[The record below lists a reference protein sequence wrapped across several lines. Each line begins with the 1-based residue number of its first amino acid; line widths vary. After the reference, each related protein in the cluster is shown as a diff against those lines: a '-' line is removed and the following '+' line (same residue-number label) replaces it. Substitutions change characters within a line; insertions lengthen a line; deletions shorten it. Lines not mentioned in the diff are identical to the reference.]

1 LVAASAESTKARLV
15 WDFEPGTVTV
25 AHTGVGADGAIQVL
39 TRPSLLVCRL
49 CHHGVMCGRFAVT
62 TDPAALAEK
71 IQAINEARSAESA
84 AGPNYNVAPTTTIT
98 TVVRRHDEPDDE
110 PSRRVRSMRWG
121 LVPPWAKAGSDGA
134 PESKGPQLINAR
146 AEKVTTSPAFRSSAK
161 SKRCLVPM
169 DGYYEWRANP
179 AAESGKKARKTPFF
193 LHRADGELLFMAGLW
208 SVWKPAKDATPL
220 LSCTIITT
228 DAVGELAEIHDRMPL
243 IVAERDW
250 DRWLDPDATADLE
263 LLATPPDIRGIEM
276 REISTL
282 VNNVRNNGPELLEP
296 AEPQPEQ
303 ARLL

>member
-1 LVAASAESTKARLV
+1 
-15 WDFEPGTVTV
+15 
-25 AHTGVGADGAIQVL
+25 
-39 TRPSLLVCRL
+39 
-49 CHHGVMCGRFAVT
+49 MCGRFAVT
-62 TDPAALAEK
+62 TDPAALAQK
-71 IQAINEARSAESA
+71 IQAINEARSAES

-110 PSRRVRSMRWG
+110 PTRRVRLMRWG
-121 LVPPWAKAGSDGA
+121 LVPPWVKAGSDGA

-146 AEKVTTSPAFRSSAK
+146 ADKVTTSPAFRVSAK
-161 SKRCLVPM
+161 SKRCLIPM

-179 AAESGKKARKTPFF
+179 AAEGKKAPKTPFY
-193 LHRADGELLFMAGLW
+193 LHRADGELLFAAGLW
-208 SVWKPAKDATPL
+208 SVWKPAKDASPL

-228 DAVGELAEIHDRMPL
+228 DAVGALGEIHDRMPL
-243 IVAERDW
+243 IVRERDW
-250 DRWLDPDATADLE
+250 DRWLDPDAPVDLE
-263 LLATPPDIRGIEM
+263 LLATPPDVGGIDM

>member
-1 LVAASAESTKARLV
+1 
-15 WDFEPGTVTV
+15 
-25 AHTGVGADGAIQVL
+25 
-39 TRPSLLVCRL
+39 
-49 CHHGVMCGRFAVT
+49 MCGRFAVT

-71 IQAINEARSAESA
+71 IQAIDESRAARSES

-98 TVVRRHDEPDDE
+98 TVVRRHEEPDDE
-110 PSRRVRSMRWG
+110 PTRRVRLMRWG
-121 LVPPWAKAGSDGA
+121 LVPPWVKAGSDGA

-146 AEKVTTSPAFRSSAK
+146 ADKITTSPAFRASAK

-179 AAESGKKARKTPFF
+179 DTEVGKKARKTPFY
-193 LHRADGELLFMAGLW
+193 LHRADGEMLFMAGLW
-208 SVWKPAKDATPL
+208 SVWKNPGSRSAPPL

-250 DRWLDPDATADLE
+250 DRWLDPDGPADLE
-263 LLATPPDIRGIEM
+263 LLASAPDVRGIEM

>member
-1 LVAASAESTKARLV
+1 
-15 WDFEPGTVTV
+15 
-25 AHTGVGADGAIQVL
+25 
-39 TRPSLLVCRL
+39 
-49 CHHGVMCGRFAVT
+49 MCGRFAVK

-71 IQAINEARSAESA
+71 IEAINEARTAAEQFVA
-84 AGPNYNVAPTTTIT
+84 PGPNYNVAPTTSIT

-110 PSRRVRSMRWG
+110 PTRRVRLMRWG
-121 LVPPWAKAGSDGA
+121 LVPSWVKAGPEGA
-134 PESKGPQLINAR
+134 PEALKFKGPQLINAR

-161 SKRCLVPM
+161 SKRCLIPM
-169 DGYYEWRANP
+169 DGYYEWRANT
-179 AAESGKKARKTPFF
+179 AAAFGKKARKTPYYIY
-193 LHRADGELLFMAGLW
+193 RADGEALFMAGLW
-208 SVWKPAKDATPL
+208 SVWKNPGSPSTSPL

-250 DRWLDPDATADLE
+250 DHWLDPDAVIDPD
-263 LLATPPDIRGIEM
+263 LLAAPPDVRGIRT

-296 AEPQPEQ
+296 AETQPEQ